1 MAHPAAFEYDLFLSH
16 NSADKDWTRF
26 LAQAIEA
33 DATGPALRVFL
44 DVWYIEPGDNIVLAL
59 ERALKASRRVG
70 LVLSPKAIA
79 SDWVNSERST
89 AIYRDPASHKRTIIP
104 LLHKDCEI
112 PDLLRPLAFIDFRD
126 PRTFGQ
132 SLSRLLWV
140 LRGQKPVLGSK
151 VSEEELLYRE
161 DCEAIRDYR
170 NIFERPAFQTPCFQ
184 ELCLEELSRAIRDT
198 LAALNTGTL
207 ASRDGVVL
215 RTLQARSGFH
225 TQIFFETLAV
235 VAEQVS
241 DIRRTL
247 KYFEQYAESSDAHPD
262 FYTLMLST
270 RDTPRLGSFLKL
282 MDQIDTQR
290 NEMLAKVNLL
300 LAYAVEKQFNAIRLS
315 SSILAVTNHPRDVP
329 MAIKLGIRKSRS
341 PAEKPILVEGKW
353 LAVGVGS
360 SKQGPVES

>member
-198 LAALNTGTL
+198 LAALQHGNFGIAGWGCL
-207 ASRDGVVL
+207 ANSPGPKWIPHTNFFRDSRRGSRAGFRYTQNVEIL
-215 RTLQARSGFH
+215 RTICG
-225 TQIFFETLAV
+225 
-235 VAEQVS
+235 
-241 DIRRTL
+241 
-247 KYFEQYAESSDAHPD
+247 
-262 FYTLMLST
+262 
-270 RDTPRLGSFLKL
+270 
-282 MDQIDTQR
+282 
-290 NEMLAKVNLL
+290 
-300 LAYAVEKQFNAIRLS
+300 VER
-315 SSILAVTNHPRDVP
+315 
-329 MAIKLGIRKSRS
+329 RS
-341 PAEKPILVEGKW
+341 P
-353 LAVGVGS
+353 
-360 SKQGPVES
+360 